1 MAADQEREFCRQ
13 AATLIRDARA
23 GSLATVAGGA
33 PYAALVTPAVADDAH
48 LILLLSTL
56 SAHTRHLMANP
67 ACALL
72 LVGEPAETN
81 PQTAPR
87 VSLSCLA
94 AVSDQAAARQD
105 RPTVPPI
112 WPTTRMRRFMP
123 TSPISTSGAW
133 PPRRRT
139 MSAASQPPALWMLVH
154 CSMKLGKRPR
164 RKTVDRQTAGAY
176 DRSSHQIVF
185 D

>member
-94 AVSDQAAARQD
+94 AVSDQAAD
-105 RPTVPPI
+105 RAAYLAHHPYAALYADFTDFNFWRLAPTAAHYVGG
-112 WPTTRMRRFMP
+112 F
-123 TSPISTSGAW
+123 A
-133 PPRRRT
+133 
-139 MSAASQPPALWMLVH
+139 AASALDVSALQHEIREAAPA
-154 CSMKLGKRPR
+154 KDG
-164 RKTVDRQTAGAY
+164 
-176 DRSSHQIVF
+176 
-185 D
+185 